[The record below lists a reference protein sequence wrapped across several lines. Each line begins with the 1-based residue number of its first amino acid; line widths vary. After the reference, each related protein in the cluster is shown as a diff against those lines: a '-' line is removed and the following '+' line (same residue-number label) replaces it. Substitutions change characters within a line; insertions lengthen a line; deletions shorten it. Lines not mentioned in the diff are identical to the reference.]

1 MPTTQEDQCDFGD
14 VSVVYQFSIHRLQ
27 GNAIFILV
35 EETTPIDV
43 IDKLIEGTVNRVNW
57 LFIQEKSFLLIL
69 TID

>member
-1 MPTTQEDQCDFGD
+1 MPTTQEDQCDFRD
-14 VSVVYQFSIHRLQ
+14 VFVVYQFSIHQLE

-57 LFIQEKSFLLIL
+57 LL
-69 TID
+69 T